1 LASAAKAYGKRGKN
15 MASQR
20 KNKQLFIDKEA
31 LATLALAKEGI
42 LGKVNKLMNKTEAV
56 EVNETGF
63 YHGSPMPFSFI
74 MAPNGRRNQ
83 EIIAGAKQG
92 EVLDLIVGREKRGEV
107 YVEDAFEIDKVKR
120 ITNIF
125 GTYDPSDPETQILL
139 KRLGKLAISG
149 EFSLDFNEV
158 KHSKERIQAAKEAI
172 GAKKTTALMLTARPF
187 HRAHERLLRMALD
200 KADLLVLFLL
210 KPYKMDGFSY
220 ELREKS
226 LQYFVDN
233 YLPKNRVLIVPFENT
248 YIFAGHNNPVLESIA
263 AYNFGCNKL
272 VIGQNHNGIG
282 MFFDKNQ
289 PKSSLDRYKKTL
301 PLEVVIL
308 SEFVYCNICKTLV
321 STKTCP
327 HGQHHHIKYHSESL
341 KALLNAGI
349 LPPAVLMRKDIS
361 AILLSELF
369 PNRFGNIQK
378 IYDDIFPNA
387 GLLEDHDEKDF
398 YLELMNL
405 YQTTSLV

>member
-1 LASAAKAYGKRGKN
+1 MVSL
-15 MASQR
+15 R

-42 LGKVNKLMNKTEAV
+42 LGKVTKLMNKAEAV
-56 EVNETGF
+56 STNETG
-63 YHGSPMPFSFI
+63 YYKGSPMPFSFI

-83 EIIAGAKQG
+83 EVITSCKAG
-92 EVLDLIVGREKRGEV
+92 EVLDLIVGREKKGEIV
-107 YVEDAFEIDKVKR
+107 VEDYFEIDKVKR

-125 GTYDPSDPETQILL
+125 GTYDPTDHETQVLL

-149 EFSLDFNEV
+149 EFTLDFDEV
-158 KHSKERIQAAKEAI
+158 KDSKERIRKTKEEL
-172 GAKKTTALMLTARPF
+172 GAKKVTALMMTARPF
-187 HRAHERLLRMALD
+187 HRAHERLVRMALE
-200 KADLLVLFLL
+200 KADMLVIFLL
-210 KPYKMDGFSY
+210 KPNKIDAFSF
-220 ELREKS
+220 ELRQRS
-226 LQYFVDN
+226 LQYFIDN
-233 YLPKNRVLIVPFENT
+233 YLPKNRVIIVPFENT

-263 AYNFGCNKL
+263 AYNFGCTKL
-272 VIGQNHNGIG
+272 VIGQNHSGIG
-282 MFFDKNQ
+282 MYFDKNQ
-289 PKSSLDRYKKTL
+289 PHSSLDRYKKDL

-327 HGQHHHIKYHSESL
+327 HGQHHHIKYHSDSL
-341 KALLNAGI
+341 KSLLTAGI

-369 PNRFGNIQK
+369 PNRFDNIQR

-387 GLLEDHDEKDF
+387 GLLESHDEKDF
-398 YLELMNL
+398 YLELMKL